1 MQEKKKRFSRQKSN
15 SYLRTEGRRKLRP
28 RLNFKNQRKVEV
40 LYPVK
45 GVIFLLPLYVIKL
58 PYICI
63 LQIYHSRCYILGY
76 RTIAINQ
83 VVDVDANASTE
94 TKKKKKKG
102 ESRDVVECVPPPKDL
117 TEVNEKIK
125 ALGFENVSILN
136 RLTIIFSSQ
145 DTLQKYVKSINYK
158 KYDILGVIPTTVQAL
173 AFVCGT
179 LEADIL
185 SFDPQNK
192 FGLKLNRK

>member
-1 MQEKKKRFSRQKSN
+1 M
-15 SYLRTEGRRKLRP
+15 
-28 RLNFKNQRKVEV
+28 
-40 LYPVK
+40 
-45 GVIFLLPLYVIKL
+45 
-58 PYICI
+58 
-63 LQIYHSRCYILGY
+63 QIYISIYYILGY
-76 RTIAINQ
+76 RTIAVNQ
-83 VVDVDANASTE
+83 MVDVDANANND

-102 ESRDVVECVPPPKDL
+102 ESRDIVECVPPPIDL
-117 TEVNEKIK
+117 TKINEKIK
-125 ALGFENVSILN
+125 SLGFENVSVIN

-173 AFVCGT
+173 GFVCGT

-185 SFDPQNK
+185 SFDPENK